1 MSRCGLRLWLRPG
14 AGALRLRS
22 GRFSLSPRGVSDT
35 TTRLRSECLCVLGD
49 VCAIRRVKRERPAVL
64 GPREESL
71 QPLRAAHVRRKV
83 SYARTGAHLL
93 KTHGKFCAT
102 PLRHVVP
109 LCRRSHECP
118 RSFQRPLPARSGC
131 HESFYDRKFLNAR
144 SADHVENCLLAAS
157 CCSSSVSCALSSLR
171 PSMFSSDGISAFA
184 SAAVSGHRLPS

>member
-1 MSRCGLRLWLRPG
+1 MPLCSVASSPAGPADIRVFSRF
-14 AGALRLRS
+14 
-22 GRFSLSPRGVSDT
+22 GRAAKSPRED
-35 TTRLRSECLCVLGD
+35 
-49 VCAIRRVKRERPAVL
+49 APPPVK
-64 GPREESL
+64 
-71 QPLRAAHVRRKV
+71 RKV